1 MRRLSTFILC
11 SILVLFSLDF
21 NAQSKKELKEQN
33 EEQKRMYNDLLQE
46 KANIEK
52 EKRRLEADKQELAEK
67 TKALDDA
74 VKKKQ
79 QELKMTEKEIQS
91 SKILL
96 KEKSNEV
103 VEKENVIRV
112 KDANISS
119 LEEAK
124 KISDLVAKQSELEL
138 ANKKASQKILI
149 LGIALISLISILL
162 LYMFINR
169 KKASRI
175 LEIEKKKSD
184 QLLLNILPQ
193 EIADELKNTQKTQA
207 RSYDMATVLFAD
219 IKGFTSISATLKP
232 SVLIAELDY
241 IFGAF
246 DDIIQKYNIEKIKV
260 IGDCFMCVGG
270 IPHSNETNPQDVVLA
285 AIEMQEFMAEM
296 KKERIKTKKQVY
308 EIRIGINTGPIVA
321 GVIGTKKFAYDV
333 WGDTVNIASRLE
345 SSCEPGKINISST
358 TYEKVKDKFAC
369 IYRGKIDIKGKNG
382 LDMYFVSDTILE
394 KKQSDNKPLAS

>member
-1 MRRLSTFILC
+1 MRRLSTYILF
-11 SILVLFSLDF
+11 SILFLFSLDF

-67 TKALDDA
+67 TKALDEA